1 MDQAGIRT
9 VHDWDPNHG
18 PRSSSLSSDKS
29 AHDFRYTYGS
39 MKQCRE
45 NGKQKKMFQGVQ
57 HEKIGPRSKKGRFFH
72 DKACVLYL
80 QEGIEVFYHDIFSVQ
95 AIESNEIALDFAN
108 LS

>member
-1 MDQAGIRT
+1 MGNKNQM
-9 VHDWDPNHG
+9 
-18 PRSSSLSSDKS
+18 L
-29 AHDFRYTYGS
+29 
-39 MKQCRE
+39 
-45 NGKQKKMFQGVQ
+45 QGVQ

-95 AIESNEIALDFAN
+95 AIESEEIALDFAN